1 MAKSNAKLT
10 PLDLYIQAGID
21 PKTGL
26 PIKMASSK
34 DIKGGMRKIIRVIDE
49 QDAVNRYVWYNLP
62 CNISSQELERL
73 LYYKGQLILFYLDEL
88 DSFYFM
94 PYALDGTIDFYGR
107 FNRVHPVPMASGK
120 DDDAEKERM
129 KAQEAV
135 LSKKKYDVV
144 YGIADAGQFE
154 PEELKGKCVILRDY
168 TPQFNA
174 QSILPRAT
182 INDALV
188 DLESEMLPMMRT
200 ALLAGSGVKGM
211 RVNDADQALGV
222 REASK
227 GVHGAAM
234 SGDLWI
240 PLIGGIDFQ
249 ELADGSLAKV
259 EEYLVAF
266 QSLDNLRLGT
276 LGIENGGLFEKKA
289 HVLEAEEKVNGSSVS
304 PVMQDGLA
312 IRQAFCN
319 IANSLWDLG
328 MWCMPSEAVMETDVD
343 LDGDAIDGDED
354 GAHSG
359 VEGE

>member
-1 MAKSNAKLT
+1 MAKNNAKLT
-10 PLDLYIQAGID
+10 PVDLYIQAGID
-21 PKTGL
+21 PKTGV
-26 PIKMASSK
+26 PIKFGGSK
-34 DIKGGMRKIIRVIDE
+34 DIRGGMRKVLRVIDE

-62 CNISSQELERL
+62 CNITSQELERL
-73 LYYKGQLILFYLDEL
+73 LYYKGQLILFYLDEV
-88 DSFYFM
+88 DGFYFM

-107 FNRVHPVPMASGK
+107 FNTVHPVPMSSGK
-120 DDDAEKERM
+120 DDDAEKARF
-129 KAQEAV
+129 KAQEEI
-135 LSKKKYDVV
+135 LSRKRYDVV
-144 YGIADAGQFE
+144 YGIVDAGE
-154 PEELKGKCVILRDY
+154 YEAEELKGKCVILRDY

-174 QSILPRAT
+174 QNILPRAT
-182 INDALV
+182 INDALIE
-188 DLESEMLPMMRT
+188 LESEMLPMMRT

-222 REASK
+222 KEASH
-227 GVHGAAM
+227 GVHNAAM
-234 SGDLWI
+234 QGDLWI
-240 PLIGGIDFQ
+240 PMIGNIDFQ

-328 MWCMPSEAVMETDVD
+328 MWCEPAEAVQEADVDMDGDAQQDD
-343 LDGDAIDGDED
+343 LDGAQT
-354 GAHSG
+354 G
-359 VEGE
+359 VEGD